1 MENNIEAPKPIVNG
15 KMVGFNGY
23 LGLEVLKSDNGHSEV
38 KLDIRPEFF
47 NHMKSLHGGLL
58 FTIADVAGG
67 VAVRAAGEVA
77 CTTMS
82 SNIVYM
88 SPGIGTKTLYAY
100 GDVLKH
106 GRKTTISEVLVTDE
120 NGKKL
125 IKMTATYFN
134 LSGDLKTK

>member
-1 MENNIEAPKPIVNG
+1 MPMTELEKIE
-15 KMVGFNGY
+15 KMVGFNQF
-23 LGLEVLKSDNGHSEV
+23 LGLEIVKIENGHSEV
-38 KLDIRPEFF
+38 KLDVRPEFF

-67 VAVRAAGEVA
+67 VAVRSTGEKA

-106 GRKTTISEVLVTDE
+106 GRKTTVSEVVVTDE

-125 IKMTATYFN
+125 IKLTATYFN
-134 LSGDLKTK
+134 LDENLQTK